1 MNKKILA
8 IFALLIVVASVSAVS
23 AFDLGDLF
31 GSNDQKN
38 ETVTIEGVDFNVP
51 GDFKEDTTNTT
62 DKMLAPFKEQGANIT
77 AKGFTKDDS
86 GIVIGVMNVTNG
98 LSNEQTLELLG
109 GKETTINN
117 VTGYL
122 SHDEGQTLFN
132 FEKNDHLVL
141 ISASDEKI
149 IGEFVMA

>member
-31 GSNDQKN
+31 GGAKN
-38 ETVTIEGVDFNVP
+38 ETVTIAGVDFNVP
-51 GDFKEDTTNTT
+51 GGYQEDATNTT
-62 DKMLAPFKEQGANIT
+62 DKMLAPFKEQGENIT
-77 AKGFTKDDS
+77 SKAFTKDNS
-86 GIVIGVMNVTNG
+86 GIAIVVMNVTNG
-98 LSNEQTLELLG
+98 LTNEQVLERMG
-109 GKETTINN
+109 GNETIINN

-132 FEKNDHLVL
+132 FEKNDRVVM

-149 IGEFVMA
+149 IGDFIIA

>member
-1 MNKKILA
+1 M
-8 IFALLIVVASVSAVS
+8 
-23 AFDLGDLF
+23 
-31 GSNDQKN
+31 
-38 ETVTIEGVDFNVP
+38 TIEGVDFNVP